1 MPDEIQNNDL
11 PDAPQSGGASLTPDS
26 ETATAAETAPQYSLA
41 EDLLLLEKLN
51 LLSVISVRM
60 QGGRHPK
67 PAIEA
72 VLKRRMTF
80 SDEEGIQGPYLVRL
94 ICTLMFIFVAS
105 SLFWAVLWLI
115 AASFELNYLVRL
127 LSTGISTVIAA
138 MAGVAIF
145 YPSSAPDEKKLKE
158 AINKRLEELRQ
169 QLKKENGET
178 AGENDAPTTTDE
190 LKQTKTKTNIPEQ
203 PLDNYD
209 DLAASSNLSDEKAK
223 LALEGTENF
232 EP

>member
-11 PDAPQSGGASLTPDS
+11 SESPEGVDSSIKPAGGTDDAAEIAPQF
-26 ETATAAETAPQYSLA
+26 SLA

-51 LLSVISVRM
+51 LLSAISVRM

-72 VLKRRMTF
+72 VLKRRMQF
-80 SDEEGIQGPYLVRL
+80 SDEDGIQGPYLVRL
-94 ICTLMFIFVAS
+94 ICTVMFVFVCA
-105 SLFWAVLWLI
+105 SLFWAFLWLI
-115 AASFELNYLVRL
+115 ASSLELNYFIRL

-145 YPSSAPDEKKLKE
+145 YPSSLPDEKKLKE
-158 AINKRLEELRQ
+158 AIKKRLEELRE
-169 QLKKENGET
+169 QLKKENGE
-178 AGENDAPTTTDE
+178 ADSENEAPTDTDG
-190 LKQTKTKTNIPEQ
+190 LKQTETNIPEK
-203 PLDNYD
+203 PLANYD
-209 DLAASSNLSDEKAK
+209 DLAAGSKVNEDAAK